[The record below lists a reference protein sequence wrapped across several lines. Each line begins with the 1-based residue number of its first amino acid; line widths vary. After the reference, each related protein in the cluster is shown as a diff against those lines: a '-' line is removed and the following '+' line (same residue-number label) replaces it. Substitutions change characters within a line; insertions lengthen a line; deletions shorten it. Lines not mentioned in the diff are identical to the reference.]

1 MQQNLLA
8 MSLLPF
14 TSSVLSGAVW
24 CCRDTDGWLDA
35 AMLEVPHNS
44 DATIRLLKARI
55 KSLEE
60 QLGTA
65 LMLNQGQCNWFS
77 PMGVCWPRG
86 NSHAAKLPYCS
97 CSAHREGECS
107 D

>member
-1 MQQNLLA
+1 M
-8 MSLLPF
+8 
-14 TSSVLSGAVW
+14 LS
-24 CCRDTDGWLDA
+24 RRDGWLDP

-65 LMLNQGQCNWFS
+65 LKLNQGQSLVNNSIEPGCMLRYGPKPKVAS
-77 PMGVCWPRG
+77 PPHCP
-86 NSHAAKLPYCS
+86 HAC
-97 CSAHREGECS
+97 REGECS
-107 D
+107 S